1 MLQNERA
8 GMSKV
13 TGATRF
19 IAFFSQLKERKVLRV
34 AVAYIVVAWMVV
46 QVGEVIFGALKL
58 PEWSQSLLVVICM
71 LGFPIALVLAWAYE
85 VTPEGL
91 VHDLDGRSG
100 HEVPISSSQHVPVAV
115 AQRPRSSIAVLPFED
130 MSCDQDQMYFCEGV
144 AEEIL
149 CALNDVEGLRVAAR
163 VASFQFGSKSADI
176 VEIGRKLNVSVVLE
190 GSLRKSNDQIRITI
204 QLIDVHDGYQFWAGQ
219 YTHDLQGVFEIQEQI
234 ATAVVRAMR
243 LSIGESALTRPM
255 TKNTEA
261 YDLYLKG
268 NSYFKRPDKQNI
280 LYARRLFE
288 RAVEVDPNFGRA
300 WANLASTY
308 AYDYLF
314 SRPDDNLR
322 QQAMNI
328 SEKAL
333 RLSPGVPQVHVARG
347 ISYSIFENYKQ
358 ADLEFDVAVGLDPD
372 SFSAWFTW
380 ARSKTYEGDFE
391 KAAAFYQKASEARP
405 GDFQSVLLQM
415 SLLTDFGDAV
425 GAKEKAEEGLQQA
438 KEYLEVKPDDYRAW
452 NMGAF
457 AQQYLG
463 KKEKAKKWMDTSLAN
478 SPRSSLLSYNAASF
492 FMITGEKDK
501 AMRYLS
507 EAADSGCLNL
517 SWLAKDS
524 SFNSVRDDPVFKDI
538 VERFRGVS

>member
-219 YTHDLQGVFEIQEQI
+219 YTHDLLPMLHSS
-234 ATAVVRAMR
+234 AT
-243 LSIGESALTRPM
+243 
-255 TKNTEA
+255 
-261 YDLYLKG
+261 
-268 NSYFKRPDKQNI
+268 
-280 LYARRLFE
+280 
-288 RAVEVDPNFGRA
+288 
-300 WANLASTY
+300 
-308 AYDYLF
+308 
-314 SRPDDNLR
+314 
-322 QQAMNI
+322 NI
-328 SEKAL
+328 SRIWAIRITL
-333 RLSPGVPQVHVARG
+333 L
-347 ISYSIFENYKQ
+347 
-358 ADLEFDVAVGLDPD
+358 AVM
-372 SFSAWFTW
+372 
-380 ARSKTYEGDFE
+380 
-391 KAAAFYQKASEARP
+391 
-405 GDFQSVLLQM
+405 LQRR
-415 SLLTDFGDAV
+415 V
-425 GAKEKAEEGLQQA
+425 
-438 KEYLEVKPDDYRAW
+438 
-452 NMGAF
+452 
-457 AQQYLG
+457 
-463 KKEKAKKWMDTSLAN
+463 
-478 SPRSSLLSYNAASF
+478 
-492 FMITGEKDK
+492 DK
-501 AMRYLS
+501 
-507 EAADSGCLNL
+507 
-517 SWLAKDS
+517 
-524 SFNSVRDDPVFKDI
+524 V
-538 VERFRGVS
+538 